1 MIRRRS
7 SLTACFFLVL
17 GCLLA
22 PACAIKKPLMPV
34 DPGPEQMQSVWNLFH
49 AEYMQP
55 CPPRDFFT
63 RASVNYSSGDRNSRL
78 LFSFWGRTNFPVR
91 MDLQAGVGAMVAH
104 WREDE
109 QGWIGYYPGSRE
121 AFFSSD
127 SRAGA
132 AMLGLAMPLRLNA
145 FAQILIGCWDGVIP
159 KDYVFAQFVE
169 NHFEYL
175 LEHKG
180 KKAVLVL
187 TPEGLPVSLRED
199 DAQGWIIAIDEWLD
213 NDRRSPKRLSLRH
226 EKNFA
231 VVRLQR
237 MDFSTVR
244 WQEAD
249 LSLELPF
256 GTTLR
261 HLEPVR

>member
-1 MIRRRS
+1 MIQNRRS
-7 SLTACFFLVL
+7 LAACLFLVL
-17 GCLLA
+17 GSFVVS
-22 PACAIKKPLMPV
+22 ACAVKTAIQV
-34 DPGPEQMQSVWNLFH
+34 DPGPEQIQAAWNRFH
-49 AEYMQP
+49 AKYTQP
-55 CPPRDFFT
+55 CPPRDFFV
-63 RASVNYSSGDRNSRL
+63 RASVNYSSVDHNSRL

-91 MDLQAGVGAMVAH
+91 MDLQAGMGAMVAH

-109 QGWIGYYPGSRE
+109 QGWIGYHPGSRE

-145 FAQILIGCWDGVIP
+145 FAQILAGCWEGVIP
-159 KDYVFAQFVE
+159 KNNVFAQFTG

-175 LEHKG
+175 LEHHG
-180 KKAVLVL
+180 KKAVLAL

-199 DAQGWIIAIDEWLD
+199 DAQGWIITIDEWLD

-231 VVRLQR
+231 MVRLQR
-237 MDFSTVR
+237 MDFSTVH

-249 LSLELPF
+249 LSLELPS
-256 GTTLR
+256 GTALH